1 MSQWGTWTEV
11 SVSPL
16 LDTVAGAV
24 PYWLLS
30 SPKWHTKKCVAPP
43 LHQLF
48 LVNFPPVH
56 HNQIPQGQ
64 APTDQAPCWDFILLR
79 WESLPTL
86 SVPVHLSVCL
96 SDSGLSVCSPWLPA
110 FLSASTML
118 PHTSPGYQPH
128 PTVLSLCP
136 SSASEEHVW
145 TRVPSEVRG
154 RKKGT

>member
-1 MSQWGTWTEV
+1 MN
-11 SVSPL
+11 PL

-79 WESLPTL
+79 SESLPTL

-96 SDSGLSVCSPWLPA
+96 SVSLWPECLLTMAPSFLVCQHHAPTYFPRVP
-110 FLSASTML
+110 TP
-118 PHTSPGYQPH
+118 PHSLIS
-128 PTVLSLCP
+128 LSLLCF
-136 SSASEEHVW
+136 
-145 TRVPSEVRG
+145 RG
-154 RKKGT
+154 TCLDAGPLRGKREKEGNLSPAG